1 MFPHLSRHALHR
13 DNNAFPPEHAFP
25 RSPGWVGGRVQEA
38 EKPIPVFP
46 CRSVYLHNNQ
56 LSNAGLPP
64 DAFRGSPALTTLS
77 LSSNR
82 LHYVPANLPT
92 SLERLHL
99 QVRLPDPF
107 LSTLGSTS

>member
-1 MFPHLSRHALHR
+1 MHSHLSMHFQEVQ
-13 DNNAFPPEHAFP
+13 D
-25 RSPGWVGGRVQEA
+25 GWVGGCSAQRHAWQEA

-82 LHYVPANLPT
+82 LHYVPPNLPT

-99 QVRLPDPF
+99 QVRLPDPS
-107 LSTLGSTS
+107 LSALGSTS